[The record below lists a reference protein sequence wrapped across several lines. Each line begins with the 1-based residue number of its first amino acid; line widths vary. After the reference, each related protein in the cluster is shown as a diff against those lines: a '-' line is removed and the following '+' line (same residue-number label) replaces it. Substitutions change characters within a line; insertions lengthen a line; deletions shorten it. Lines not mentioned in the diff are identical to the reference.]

1 MASNMDDEQSLRECE
16 SYVQKHNIQQLLK
29 DCIVQICIHR
39 PDNPVAFLKE
49 YFEKLDVVSL
59 LKFRDIS
66 GIHLSGWNYD
76 WQLLPV
82 MMMMSISRCLLKY
95 LQYLNLS
102 HIKDY

>member
-66 GIHLSGWNYD
+66 GIYFTQMKL
-76 WQLLPV
+76 
-82 MMMMSISRCLLKY
+82 
-95 LQYLNLS
+95 
-102 HIKDY
+102 

>member
-49 YFEKLDVVSL
+49 YFEKLEVVSCR
-59 LKFRDIS
+59 KCHEIS
-66 GIHLSGWNYD
+66 GMSCQMLELCDDLSSCV
-76 WQLLPV
+76 L
-82 MMMMSISRCLLKY
+82 C
-95 LQYLNLS
+95 
-102 HIKDY
+102 